1 MKSRNYIKYLLP
13 VLFLVALVILI
24 LFSGGIIGPLSRPGK
39 SVRADFLDVGKGD
52 CILIRTDSYTMMIDT
67 GYKDTFDKVDA
78 FLKKEKIDRIDTL
91 VITHFDKDHAGG
103 AASLLSKY
111 DVGEIYS
118 PDFESVKDTYDAY
131 RAAVNSSGIPEYR
144 MQPGEGLGFEKDG
157 LDFVLEAPQIVYVPD
172 EKNDNDM
179 SLMLRMDNKNE
190 SWLFLGDI
198 EKPGIKYF
206 LNDSALCQMDYGHS
220 YTLVKMPRHGG
231 VEDNT
236 DKLLDHVQ
244 RFSQGSVLAVITD
257 SVADKADGEV
267 IDELKS
273 HRFDYLSSSEDGD
286 ISVKGNGTGELKI
299 LKASSLE

>member
-1 MKSRNYIKYLLP
+1 MKSRNYIKYILP
-13 VLFLVALVILI
+13 ALFLVVLVLLV
-24 LFSGGIIGPLSRPGK
+24 LFSGGIIGPLSRPGQ
-39 SVRADFLDVGKGD
+39 SVRVDFLDVGKGD
-52 CILIRTDSYTMMIDT
+52 CILIRTHSYTMMIDT
-67 GYKDTFDKVDA
+67 GYDETFDKVDS
-78 FLKKEKIDRIDTL
+78 FLKNEHVEGIDTL
-91 VITHFDKDHAGG
+91 VVTHFDKDHAGG
-103 AASLLSKY
+103 VAPLLSKY
-111 DVGEIYS
+111 KVGEIYA
-118 PDFESVKDTYDAY
+118 PDFESVKDTYESY
-131 RAAVNSSGIPEYR
+131 TAAVRSSGVSEYR

-157 LDFVLEAPQIVYVPD
+157 LDFVLEAPQIVYDPD